1 MLKKSLLSF
10 ASLFVLGAGAALG
23 GEWEATTEIGAE
35 ARLFLNDPVFQ
46 GQSDDTVQPS
56 LTFESDIRW
65 RSDDGK
71 HEFVFIPFMRADSV
85 DDQRTHADLRE
96 GYYRYLSDG
105 DWSLLA
111 GVAKVFWGTTES
123 RHLVDIVNQTDA
135 VEDIDEE
142 DKLGQP
148 MVMLSYLKDWGQ
160 LDFFILPFFRDRI
173 FPGEEGRLRTPFV
186 VNDDDVFFSD
196 DEKRDVVD
204 YAIRYAQ
211 YFGDWDVGLSLFNG
225 VSREPRLVSPLTTS
239 GSTAEFFQLYD
250 RITQA
255 GLDLQYTKDA
265 WLWKFEGIVREGQG
279 DTYTAAVAGFEYTL
293 YQIFEKP
300 WDLGILGEYLYDGR
314 DDDIVLVAQGATTA
328 APITAFENDVF
339 AGARL
344 ALNDIQDTAILAGA
358 IVDADDS
365 STALFIEAERRLG
378 QSWTIELESR
388 LFLNVDDENIFAAF
402 EEDDFLNIRLAKYF

>member
-1 MLKKSLLSF
+1 MLNKHLAFAASLLAFSW
-10 ASLFVLGAGAALG
+10 APATA
-23 GEWEATTEIGAE
+23 GEWETTTEIGVE
-35 ARLFLNDPVFQ
+35 ARIFLNDPIFP

-56 LTFESDIRW
+56 LTFQSDIRW

-71 HEFVFIPFMRADSV
+71 HEFVFVPYVRADSV
-85 DDQRTHADLRE
+85 DDQRTRADLRE
-96 GYYRYLSDG
+96 GYYRYVSDG

-123 RHLVDIVNQTDA
+123 RHLVDIINQTDA

-148 MVMLSYLKDWGQ
+148 MLMLSWLKDWGQ
-160 LDFFILPFFRDRI
+160 VDFFVLPYFRDRT
-173 FPGEEGRLRTPFV
+173 FPGVEGRLRTPLV
-186 VNDDDVFFSD
+186 VNEEQVFFSD
-196 DEKRDVVD
+196 DEKRDVID
-204 YAIRYAQ
+204 YAVRYSH
-211 YFGDWDVGLSLFNG
+211 YFGDWDVGVSLFNG
-225 VSREPRLVSPLTTS
+225 VSREPRFVTPLTT
-239 GSTAEFFQLYD
+239 TTTPEFFQLYD

-300 WDLGILGEYLYDGR
+300 WDLGLLGEYLYDGR
-314 DDDIVLVAQGATTA
+314 DEDIVLVEQGVTTA
-328 APITAFENDVF
+328 APFAAFENDVF

-344 ALNDIQDTAILAGA
+344 ALNDIQDTSILAGA
-358 IVDADDS
+358 IVDAEDS
-365 STALFIEAERRLG
+365 STAMLLEAERRLG
-378 QSWTIELESR
+378 QSWTLELESR